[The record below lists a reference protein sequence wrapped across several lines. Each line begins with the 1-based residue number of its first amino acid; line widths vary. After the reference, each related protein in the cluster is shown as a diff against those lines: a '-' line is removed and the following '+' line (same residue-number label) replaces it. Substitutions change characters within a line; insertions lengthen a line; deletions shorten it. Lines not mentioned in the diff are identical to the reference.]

1 MTEPQTALPLLAE
14 LRRLS
19 SAQDALALMPTPM
32 LDMSVG
38 NLGLD
43 PMAAIATVDLQHEID
58 GAIAHASDAEL
69 ITAYQQTDGEQDDLE
84 AEALLAE
91 IERRNL
97 DAR

>member
-1 MTEPQTALPLLAE
+1 MTESQTVLPLLAK

-19 SAQDALALMPTPM
+19 SAQHALALMPTAM

-43 PMAAIATVDLQHEID
+43 PMTAIATVDLQHEID
-58 GAIAHASDAEL
+58 SAIADASDTEL
-69 ITAYQQTDGEQDDLE
+69 TTAYHQTDGEQDNLE
-84 AEALLAE
+84 AASLLAE

-97 DAR
+97 GAG